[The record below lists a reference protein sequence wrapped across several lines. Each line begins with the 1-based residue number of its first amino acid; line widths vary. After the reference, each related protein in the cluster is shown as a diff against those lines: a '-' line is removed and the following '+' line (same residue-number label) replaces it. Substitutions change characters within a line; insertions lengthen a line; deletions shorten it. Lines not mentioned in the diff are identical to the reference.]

1 VSEDEEEVVPRYAA
15 EMPFPKT
22 NTVWGASA
30 YWDTRPL
37 LETEWLGHGWQ
48 RVPGCCRVVHE
59 AIPDPLPFYAPA
71 WCGWRGVPSA
81 NGKIYDYETGREM
94 RDYRSLGQR
103 EQTVA
108 YGSRLKL
115 QKKAPKE

>member
-1 VSEDEEEVVPRYAA
+1 MSDEVEPVFSRYKADA
-15 EMPFPKT
+15 PFPKT
-22 NTVWGASA
+22 NEVWGVVGRDDREVMS
-30 YWDTRPL
+30 P
-37 LETEWLGHGWQ
+37 WQ
-48 RVPGCCRVVHE
+48 RVPDCCRVVHE